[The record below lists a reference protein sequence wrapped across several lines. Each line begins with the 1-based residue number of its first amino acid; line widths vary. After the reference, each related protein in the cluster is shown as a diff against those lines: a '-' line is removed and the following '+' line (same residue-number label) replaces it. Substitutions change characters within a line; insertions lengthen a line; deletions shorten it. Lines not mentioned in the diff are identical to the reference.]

1 MEADSDY
8 VSAGAEQPNRSR
20 ANQYLYVRVAQT
32 SAALIDSS
40 RTRELAL
47 FSARD
52 ADVRYSVTTAKTR
65 LAVAVGNIQLDQQSL
80 GTNTQVPVLLAPTPV
95 KYPQP
100 TVQFLAWKDNIRSK
114 LDMDSYEYV
123 AVQVQEMDLKIEEAL
138 LYDVWQFYLDVAKTH
153 EARASRWNKVSRAN
167 FSADNFEAGQ
177 NSDPVEM
184 AKLFLKQDK
193 KIKRKKIYVKELIL
207 GFFKVNLS
215 YFKSSRS
222 SRGSMNSSREISVN
236 ADCSELL
243 PLRIPLSSDQSDR
256 NSLAADDAYLQ
267 WSENF
272 DFGVD
277 ERTPFASIISA
288 VFPRI
293 SNAPIRFNERII
305 YHVYES
311 EGDIWKSLRS
321 FYSAESLKQIYKIV
335 GSLGKYVWCG
345 IASLRL
351 LSSENSFIIFHLRR
365 FRRKSHHG
373 ADVIS
378 DWPSRLCF
386 AAVS

>member
-1 MEADSDY
+1 
-8 VSAGAEQPNRSR
+8 
-20 ANQYLYVRVAQT
+20 
-32 SAALIDSS
+32 
-40 RTRELAL
+40 
-47 FSARD
+47 
-52 ADVRYSVTTAKTR
+52 
-65 LAVAVGNIQLDQQSL
+65 
-80 GTNTQVPVLLAPTPV
+80 
-95 KYPQP
+95 
-100 TVQFLAWKDNIRSK
+100 
-114 LDMDSYEYV
+114 
-123 AVQVQEMDLKIEEAL
+123 
-138 LYDVWQFYLDVAKTH
+138 
-153 EARASRWNKVSRAN
+153 
-167 FSADNFEAGQ
+167 
-177 NSDPVEM
+177 
-184 AKLFLKQDK
+184 
-193 KIKRKKIYVKELIL
+193 
-207 GFFKVNLS
+207 
-215 YFKSSRS
+215 
-222 SRGSMNSSREISVN
+222 MNSSKEIPVN

-243 PLRIPLSSDQSDR
+243 PLRIPLSIDQSDR

-277 ERTPFASIISA
+277 EMTPFASIISA
-288 VFPRI
+288 VLPRI

-365 FRRKSHHG
+365 FCRKSHHG

>member
-20 ANQYLYVRVAQT
+20 ANQYLYVRVAQA
-32 SAALIDSS
+32 SAALIDSP

-138 LYDVWQFYLDVAKTH
+138 LYDVWQFYLDVAKTR

-167 FSADNFEAGQ
+167 FSADNFAGQ
-177 NSDPVEM
+177 NIDPVEM
-184 AKLFLKQDK
+184 ARLFLKQDK

-222 SRGSMNSSREISVN
+222 SRGSMNSSREIPVN

-277 ERTPFASIISA
+277 EMTPFASIISA
-288 VFPRI
+288 VLPRI

-345 IASLRL
+345 IA
-351 LSSENSFIIFHLRR
+351 
-365 FRRKSHHG
+365 
-373 ADVIS
+373 
-378 DWPSRLCF
+378 
-386 AAVS
+386 

>member
-1 MEADSDY
+1 
-8 VSAGAEQPNRSR
+8 
-20 ANQYLYVRVAQT
+20 
-32 SAALIDSS
+32 
-40 RTRELAL
+40 
-47 FSARD
+47 
-52 ADVRYSVTTAKTR
+52 
-65 LAVAVGNIQLDQQSL
+65 
-80 GTNTQVPVLLAPTPV
+80 
-95 KYPQP
+95 
-100 TVQFLAWKDNIRSK
+100 
-114 LDMDSYEYV
+114 
-123 AVQVQEMDLKIEEAL
+123 MDLKIEEAL
-138 LYDVWQFYLDVAKTH
+138 LYDVWQFYLDVAKTR

-167 FSADNFEAGQ
+167 FSADNFAGQ
-177 NSDPVEM
+177 NIDPVEM
-184 AKLFLKQDK
+184 ARLF
-193 KIKRKKIYVKELIL
+193 LIL

-222 SRGSMNSSREISVN
+222 SRGSMNSSREIPVN

-277 ERTPFASIISA
+277 EMTPFASIISA
-288 VFPRI
+288 VLPRI

-345 IASLRL
+345 IA
-351 LSSENSFIIFHLRR
+351 
-365 FRRKSHHG
+365 
-373 ADVIS
+373 
-378 DWPSRLCF
+378 
-386 AAVS
+386 